1 MSAISPQL
9 LAMLRCPATRMPLE
23 LADDQLVQAVNQR
36 IARRE
41 IRNQAGE
48 VLETRLDGGLVRSDR
63 QGLYPIVDGIPILLV
78 DEFVSLEQLPAEVRG
93 QPG

>member
-1 MSAISPQL
+1 MASAISPQL
-9 LAMLRCPATRMPLE
+9 LAMLLCPAMRTPLE
-23 LADDQLVQAVNQR
+23 LADDKLVQAINQR

-48 VLETRLDGGLVRSDR
+48 VAETRLDGGLLRSDL

-78 DEFVSLEQLPAEVRG
+78 DEFIPLNQ
-93 QPG
+93 